1 MGAQRD
7 ARPTR
12 EEYNLVVQQRDARPT
27 LGEVKDA
34 RLGSVVLQ
42 PDREDN
48 SVKIRFSIEET
59 DDFRNWTPRGV
70 TNELTMPLEAGKKF
84 YRFALEDD

>member
-1 MGAQRD
+1 MVAQRD
-7 ARPTR
+7 SRPTR
-12 EEYNLVVQQRDARPT
+12 EEYNLVVQERDTRPT

-42 PDREDN
+42 PDSANN

-59 DDFRNWTPRGV
+59 DDFRNWTSRGGI
-70 TNELTMPLEAGKKF
+70 NELIMPLEAGKKF
-84 YRFALEDD
+84 YRFALEGE